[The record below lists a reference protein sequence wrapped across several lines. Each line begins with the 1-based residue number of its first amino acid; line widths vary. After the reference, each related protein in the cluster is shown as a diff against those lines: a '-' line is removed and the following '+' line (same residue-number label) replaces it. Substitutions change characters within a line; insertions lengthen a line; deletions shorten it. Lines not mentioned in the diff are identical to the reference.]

1 MDFSHSPALEE
12 LRQRTRE
19 FVNYTVI
26 PREPEL
32 TKDMTQ
38 LERIRTE
45 LQAQAKNAGL
55 FLPHMPKKYGG
66 LGLSWTEIAVI
77 LEESGRSLLGA
88 QALNASAPDE
98 GNMHLLSHVANQ
110 KQQKQFLEPLLT
122 GETRSCFSMTEP
134 PPGAGSDPSMLQS
147 VARRKNGKWQL
158 EADKW
163 FISGADGAAFTMI
176 LTRAVDGETD
186 LGATIFLLPMDTPGI
201 TLKRHIPTLD
211 QFTPGGHCE
220 LEFDGVEIGDE
231 HVLGEVGK
239 GFDYAQLRLDPARLT
254 HCMRWL
260 GIAVRSMELAQQ
272 YALAR
277 QSFGKT
283 LSDYQA
289 IGWMVAESEI
299 EIHASRLMI
308 AQACWKLGKG
318 ERVRHEAS
326 MTKVFVSETV
336 NRVVDRAI
344 QICGSLGISHDIPI
358 SQFFQEVRPFRIYDG
373 ATEVHKMSIA
383 RRLFRRAAEK
393 PQHE

>member
-12 LRQRTRE
+12 LRQRVHD
-19 FVNYTVI
+19 FVNTVVI

-32 TKDMTQ
+32 THDISQIEK
-38 LERIRTE
+38 IRTE
-45 LQAQAKNAGL
+45 LQTQAKTAGL
-55 FLPHMPKKYGG
+55 FLPHMPKKFGG
-66 LGLSWTEIAVI
+66 LGLAWTEIAVI

-110 KQQKQFLEPLLT
+110 NQQKKYLEPLLL
-122 GETRSCFSMTEP
+122 GDTRSCFSMTEP
-134 PPGAGSDPSMLQS
+134 PPGAGSDPSMLKS
-147 VARRKNGKWQL
+147 IARRKNGKWQL
-158 EADKW
+158 EAGKW

-176 LTRAVDGETD
+176 LTRAFDGDTD

-201 TLKRHIPTLD
+201 TLKRLIPTLD
-211 QFTPGGHCE
+211 HFVPGGHCE
-220 LEFDGVEIGDE
+220 LEFDGVEIDDA

-272 YALAR
+272 YALER
-277 QSFGKT
+277 QSFGKV
-283 LSDYQA
+283 LAEHQA

-299 EIHASRLMI
+299 EIHAARLMI
-308 AQACWKLGKG
+308 AHACWKLDRG

-336 NRVVDRAI
+336 NRVVDRAL
-344 QICGSLGISHDIPI
+344 QICGSLGVSQDIPI
-358 SQFFQEVRPFRIYDG
+358 SQFYQEVRPFRIYDG

-383 RRLFRRAAEK
+383 RRLFRRAAGK
-393 PQHE
+393 TAS

>member
-1 MDFSHSPALEE
+1 MDFSHSPALED
-12 LRQRTRE
+12 LRERVRDFINT
-19 FVNYTVI
+19 VVI

-32 TKDMTQ
+32 TTDISLIEK
-38 LERIRTE
+38 IRAE

-77 LEESGRSLLGA
+77 LEEAGRSLLGA

-98 GNMHLLSHVANQ
+98 GNMHLLSHVANFE
-110 KQQKQFLEPLLT
+110 QQKRYLEPLLK
-122 GETRSCFSMTEP
+122 GDTRSCFSMTEP
-134 PPGAGSDPSMLQS
+134 PPGAGSDPSMLKS
-147 VARRKNGKWQL
+147 IARRVNGKWQL
-158 EADKW
+158 EAGKW

-176 LTRAVDGETD
+176 LTRANDGEID
-186 LGATIFLLPMDTPGI
+186 MGATIFLLPMDTPGI

-211 QFTPGGHCE
+211 HFVPGGHCE
-220 LEFDGVEIGDE
+220 LEFDGVEVSDDN
-231 HVLGEVGK
+231 VLGEVGK

-272 YALAR
+272 YALKR
-277 QSFGKT
+277 ESFGKM
-283 LSDYQA
+283 LSEHQA
-289 IGWMVAESEI
+289 IGWMVTESEI
-299 EIHASRLMI
+299 EIHAARLMI
-308 AQACWKLGKG
+308 AQACWKLDRG

-336 NRVVDRAI
+336 NRVVDRAL
-344 QICGSLGISHDIPI
+344 QICGSLGVSQDIPI
-358 SQFFQEVRPFRIYDG
+358 SQFYQEVRPFRIYDG

-383 RRLFRRAAEK
+383 RRLFRRAAGK
-393 PQHE
+393 TTP